1 MNITM
6 KCLLNGKEYVFSTN
20 NRMSVV
26 SCRCITTGRS
36 ITSDKTLA
44 AVLSACIEVAHAEA
58 MEFNDATNCVFVY
71 APGYSARSVWVH
83 LTPVEREVSLIYR
96 HAEALEMN
104 ARLDAEYSRINAM
117 VPDEASKPRFYTVAS
132 HFIVGCPKLPAIE

>member
-44 AVLSACIEVAHAEA
+44 AVLSACAEEEHVEALAVAAFVDALIDIEVPVA
-58 MEFNDATNCVFVY
+58 
-71 APGYSARSVWVH
+71 SA
-83 LTPVEREVSLIYR
+83 VERALEWQQKDDAE

-104 ARLDAEYSRINAM
+104 AKLDAEYSRINAM
-117 VPDEASKPRFYTVAS
+117 VPDEESKPRFYTVAS
-132 HFIVGCPKLPAIE
+132 HFIVGCPKNLPAIE